1 MYTLHIGS
9 MSWFGLT
16 ACALSICL
24 LLFCLYN
31 LALPKP
37 IPGIPYNKSAT
48 KRLLGDL
55 PDLIEYQKH
64 TGEQRRWF
72 ALQNQKFNSP
82 VCQVFIRPFGKPRVI
97 VSDFRETQDI
107 LSKRLKDFDRSD
119 RAREAFAGI
128 VPHQMLSYQTV
139 DPKFKKHRELMRD
152 LMSPK
157 FLNQVSAPEIYS
169 KVNTLVKLW
178 HEKSLHAAERP
189 FDAKRDIQRATLDVI
204 TAVSFGLENENSAT
218 KRQLD
223 DMLSRS
229 TAGVTL
235 TQPEKKIVGFPVHP
249 LTTELDATLT
259 IVESAAVGFSSAI
272 PRWHYWVLSQ
282 FPYLKNAA
290 RVREEWTR
298 SEIDEAVKAISK
310 AGSENAWATRS
321 ALEFMVLRET
331 AAAKKAQRPPR
342 FHRRRIYDELF
353 GFIIAGHDTTAAT
366 LSWGVRYIADAPQ
379 AQGKLRSLLQNVFS
393 TALAE
398 HRQPTID
405 EITSASIPYL
415 DAVIEETLR
424 LSAVLPI
431 VSREAM
437 VDTMILGHTIPKG
450 TSVFFTLNG
459 ASFMKPAI
467 EIPENIRSQSSQGTK
482 SRYGEWRAEDV
493 EQFIPERWI
502 DVDDKGVETYNAMK
516 GPFLTFGSGPRGCYG
531 RRLAYLQLRIFW
543 VLLMWNFEFLPV
555 DPELRTQDV
564 VEHVG
569 VEPRESYVRLRKVEN
584 SFLY

>member
-1 MYTLHIGS
+1 LI
-9 MSWFGLT
+9 
-16 ACALSICL
+16 
-24 LLFCLYN
+24 
-31 LALPKP
+31 
-37 IPGIPYNKSAT
+37 
-48 KRLLGDL
+48 LGDL
-55 PDLIEYQKH
+55 PDLIKHQKQ

-97 VSDFRETQDI
+97 LSDFREAHDI

-128 VPHQMLSYQTV
+128 IPHQMLSYQTV

-152 LMSPK
+152 LMSPN
-157 FLNQVSAPEIYS
+157 NQVSAPEIYS
-169 KVNTLVKLW
+169 KVNTLVMLW
-178 HEKSLHAAERP
+178 HEKCLHAAELP
-189 FDAKRDIQRATLDVI
+189 FDGKTDIQRATLDVI
-204 TAVSFGLENENSAT
+204 TAVSFGLDDKNSAT
-218 KRQLD
+218 RRQLD

-229 TAGVTL
+229 TAGVKF
-235 TQPEKKIVGFPVHP
+235 TQPGKTIVDFPIHP
-249 LTTELDATLT
+249 LTAELDATLT
-259 IVESAAVGFSSAI
+259 IVESSAVGFSSPI
-272 PRWHYWVLSQ
+272 PRWHYWILSQ

-298 SEIDEAVKAISK
+298 CEIDKAVKGVSK
-310 AGSENAWATRS
+310 DGSENAWATRS
-321 ALEFMVLRET
+321 ALEFM
-331 AAAKKAQRPPR
+331 
-342 FHRRRIYDELF
+342 LF

-366 LSWGVRYIADAPQ
+366 LSWGVRYIADCPR
-379 AQGKLRSLLQNVFS
+379 AQEKLRSLLQNAFS

-405 EITSASIPYL
+405 EITGSSIPYL
-415 DAVIEETLR
+415 DAVIQETLR

-437 VDTMILGHTIPKG
+437 VDTTILGYAIPKG

-459 ASFMKPAI
+459 PSLMKPAI
-467 EIPENIRSQSSQGTK
+467 KVPEAIRSESSQRTK
-482 SRYGEWRAEDV
+482 DRYGEWRAEDV
-493 EQFIPERWI
+493 EQFVPERWI
-502 DVDDKGVETYNAMK
+502 DVDDEGVETYNAMK
-516 GPFLTFGSGPRGCYG
+516 GPFLTFGSGPRGCFG

-555 DPELRTQDV
+555 DAELRTQDA

-569 VEPRESYVRLRKVEN
+569 VEPCESYNKELHVDKIC
-584 SFLY
+584 

>member
-1 MYTLHIGS
+1 
-9 MSWFGLT
+9 MSWFELT
-16 ACALSICL
+16 AGALSIFL

-55 PDLIEYQKH
+55 PGLIEYQKH
-64 TGEQRRWF
+64 TGEQCRWF

-82 VCQVFIRPFGKPRVI
+82 VCQVFIRPIGKPRVV
-97 VSDFRETQDI
+97 VSDFREAHDV
-107 LSKRLKDFDRSD
+107 LSERLKDFDRSD

-139 DPKFKKHRELMRD
+139 
-152 LMSPK
+152 
-157 FLNQVSAPEIYS
+157 SAPEIYS
-169 KVNTLVKLW
+169 KVYCLVKLW
-178 HEKSLHAAERP
+178 DEKCLYADGRP

-204 TAVSFGLENENSAT
+204 TTVSFGLDEENSAT
-218 KRQLD
+218 RRQLD

-229 TAGVTL
+229 TAGLIFTA
-235 TQPEKKIVGFPVHP
+235 PEKKIVEFPVYP
-249 LTTELDATLT
+249 LTTELHATLT
-259 IVESAAVGFSSAI
+259 IVESATVGFSSPI
-272 PRWHYWVLSQ
+272 PRWHYWFLSQ
-282 FPYLKNAA
+282 FPYMKNAA

-298 SEIDEAVKAISK
+298 REIDKAVKAISR
-310 AGSENAWATRS
+310 N
-321 ALEFMVLRET
+321 FMVLREA
-331 AAAKKAQRPPR
+331 AAAKKALRPPR
-342 FHRRRIYDELF
+342 FHRRRICDELF

-366 LSWGVRYIADAPQ
+366 LS
-379 AQGKLRSLLQNVFS
+379 KLQSHLQNAFS

-398 HRQPTID
+398 YRQPTTD

-437 VDTMILGHTIPKG
+437 VDTMILGHAIPKG

-459 ASFMKPAI
+459 PSLMKPPI
-467 EIPENIRSQSSQGTK
+467 GIPENIWSESLQGTK

-502 DVDDKGVETYNAMK
+502 DVDDKGVETYNAIK

-531 RRLAYLQLRIFW
+531 RRLAYLELRIFW

>member
-1 MYTLHIGS
+1 MFSLRIGS
-9 MSWFGLT
+9 MSWLELIAG
-16 ACALSICL
+16 ALSIF
-24 LLFCLYN
+24 LLFFYLYN
-31 LALPKP
+31 RALPKP
-37 IPGIPYNKSAT
+37 IPGIPYNKHAT

-55 PDLIEYQKH
+55 PDLMGHQKH

-72 ALQNQKFNSP
+72 AMQNQKFNSP
-82 VCQVFIRPFGKPRVI
+82 VCQVFIRPFGKPRV
-97 VSDFRETQDI
+97 VLSDFREAQDI

-128 VPHQMLSYQTV
+128 IPHQMLSYQTV

-157 FLNQVSAPEIYS
+157 FLNQVSGPEIYS
-169 KVNTLVKLW
+169 KVNSLVRLW
-178 HEKSLHAAERP
+178 HEKCLHAAEHP
-189 FDAKRDIQRATLDVI
+189 FDGKRDLQRATLDVI
-204 TAVSFGLENENSAT
+204 TAVSLGLDDENSAT

-223 DMLSRS
+223 DMLARS
-229 TAGVTL
+229 SAGVTFM
-235 TQPEKKIVGFPVHP
+235 QPETKIVDFPVHP
-249 LTTELDATLT
+249 LTEELDATLT
-259 IVESAAVGFSSAI
+259 IVESSSVGFSSPI
-272 PRWHYWVLSQ
+272 PRWHYWVISH

-298 SEIDEAVKAISK
+298 REIDKAVEAISK
-310 AGSENAWATRS
+310 NGSDNEWATRS
-321 ALEFMVLRET
+321 ALEFMVLREA
-331 AAAKKAQRPPR
+331 AAAKKANRPPR

-353 GFIIAGHDTTAAT
+353 GYIIAGHDTTGAT

-379 AQGKLRSLLQNVFS
+379 AQRKLRSFLQDAFS
-393 TALAE
+393 SALAE

-405 EITSASIPYL
+405 EITSSSIPYL
-415 DAVIEETLR
+415 DAVIEEILR

-431 VSREAM
+431 ISREAM
-437 VDTMILGHTIPKG
+437 ADTTILGHAIPKG
-450 TSVFFTLNG
+450 TVVFFTLNG
-459 ASFMKPAI
+459 PSLMKPAI
-467 EIPENIRSQSSQGTK
+467 ETPEIVRSESSRGTK

-516 GPFLTFGSGPRGCYG
+516 GPFLTFGSGPRGCFG

-564 VEHVG
+564 VENVG
-569 VEPRESYVRLRKVEN
+569 VEPRESYVRLRRIG
-584 SFLY
+584 SPL

>member
-1 MYTLHIGS
+1 
-9 MSWFGLT
+9 MSWFELT
-16 ACALSICL
+16 AGGLSIFL

-55 PDLIEYQKH
+55 PDLVEYQKH

-82 VCQVFIRPFGKPRVI
+82 VCQVFIRPFGKPRVV
-97 VSDFRETQDI
+97 VSDFREAHDV

-128 VPHQMLSYQTV
+128 IPHQMLSYQTV
-139 DPKFKKHRELMRD
+139 DPKFKNHRELMRD

-169 KVNTLVKLW
+169 KVNTLVRLW
-178 HEKSLHAAERP
+178 HEKCLHAAEHP
-189 FDAKRDIQRATLDVI
+189 FDGKRDVQRATLDVI
-204 TAVSFGLENENSAT
+204 TAVSFGLDDENSAT

-223 DMLSRS
+223 DMLARS
-229 TAGVTL
+229 TAGVTFA
-235 TQPEKKIVGFPVHP
+235 QPEKKIVDFPVHP

-259 IVESAAVGFSSAI
+259 IVESSAVGFSSPT
-272 PRWHYWVLSQ
+272 PRWHYWILSQ
-282 FPYLKNAA
+282 FPYLKKAA

-298 SEIDEAVKAISK
+298 REIDKAVKAISK
-310 AGSENAWATRS
+310 DGSENAWATRS
-321 ALEFMVLRET
+321 ALEFMVLRE
-331 AAAKKAQRPPR
+331 AAAANKAQRPPR

-379 AQGKLRSLLQNVFS
+379 AQRKLRSLLQNAFS

-405 EITSASIPYL
+405 EITSASISYL

-437 VDTMILGHTIPKG
+437 VDTTILGHAIPKG

-459 ASFMKPAI
+459 PSLMKPAI
-467 EIPENIRSQSSQGTK
+467 EIPEDIRSESSQGTK
-482 SRYGEWRAEDV
+482 SRYGKWRAEDV

-584 SFLY
+584 SF